1 MAGISRSGMASTSS
15 GSKYTCLV
23 PRYLICSPIDPLKGA
38 FKTTVDLW
46 ECGHPVHKTMTHAEA
61 YDTVSTHDG
70 TVRQP
75 ARAFV
80 RRKWDRPVARRRAAA
95 RLRIIGGSAKP
106 PEPGFFQKTSPVF
119 KSFSKVYYARI
130 VKSPLISALGGAAAV
145 QVD

>member
-1 MAGISRSGMASTSS
+1 
-15 GSKYTCLV
+15 
-23 PRYLICSPIDPLKGA
+23 
-38 FKTTVDLW
+38 
-46 ECGHPVHKTMTHAEA
+46 MTHAEA

-106 PEPGFFQKTSPVF
+106 PEPWG
-119 KSFSKVYYARI
+119 FSKN
-130 VKSPLISALGGAAAV
+130 LLGFSKFFKTLL
-145 QVD
+145 